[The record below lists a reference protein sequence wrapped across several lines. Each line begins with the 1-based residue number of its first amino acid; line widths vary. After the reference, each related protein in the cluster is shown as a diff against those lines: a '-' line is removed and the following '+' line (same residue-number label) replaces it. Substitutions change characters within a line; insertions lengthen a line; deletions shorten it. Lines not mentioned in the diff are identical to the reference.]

1 MTDIKK
7 RMKTIKPLG
16 NYMDGEYSVQSLAIL
31 PNGKDAIMTG
41 YGTSSPFLVK
51 LATLSIEQVGSES
64 SYSETIQDGT
74 DDDMTFRNVNRLT
87 PLPDGRIVM
96 DDGLTLRSLTRDD
109 DGVFTVETIAGRDKK
124 DGYVDGEASEARFKF
139 ISSLAYNPAKDS
151 IIIADNY
158 RIREL
163 NKDGIV
169 STLVGNRIKR
179 EASNDDLPDNFDVGM
194 TASECS
200 FSTIN
205 GMAVLSNGTILVADS
220 EKLRQISV
228 DGIIST
234 IATFDHHI
242 DGILVDA
249 DDNIYTSVVRFED
262 EDAFDGDDDDIKSTT
277 AIVKV
282 NAVSKTVVDVVPFGS
297 QIDCGRLISFTKE
310 GHIMVAD
317 SSGIVHIVETSCRLN
332 KKVEDETVVMRRS
345 KRLAVLRDEQIAK
358 RRRRSLRLASSRD
371 SCV

>member
-297 QIDCGRLISFTKE
+297 QIDCGS
-310 GHIMVAD
+310 
-317 SSGIVHIVETSCRLN
+317 
-332 KKVEDETVVMRRS
+332 
-345 KRLAVLRDEQIAK
+345 
-358 RRRRSLRLASSRD
+358 
-371 SCV
+371 

>member
-1 MTDIKK
+1 
-7 RMKTIKPLG
+7 
-16 NYMDGEYSVQSLAIL
+16 MDGDYAVQSFAIL
-31 PNGKDAIMTG
+31 HDGKNAIMTG
-41 YGTSSPFLVK
+41 YGTSIPFLVN
-51 LATLSIEQVGSES
+51 LTTYSFDQVGSES

-74 DDDMTFRNVNRLT
+74 GDDMTFRNVNRLT

-96 DDGLTLRSLTRDD
+96 DDGFTLRSLTRDD
-109 DGVFTVETIAGRDKK
+109 DGVITVETIAGRDKK

-139 ISSLAYNPAKDS
+139 ISSLAYNRAMDS

-169 STLVGNRIKR
+169 STLAGNGNKR
-179 EASNDDLPDNFDVGM
+179 EASGDLPDDFDVGM

-234 IATFDHHI
+234 IANFDCHI

-262 EDAFDGDDDDIKSTT
+262 KDSFDGDDDIKTTT
-277 AIVKV
+277 AIVKI
-282 NAVSKTVVDVVPFGS
+282 NAVTKTVVDVVPFGS
-297 QIDCGRLISFTKE
+297 QIDSGRLISFTKK

-317 SSGIVHIVETSCRLN
+317 CSGIVHIVETSCRVN
-332 KKVEDETVVMRRS
+332 KIQEEEVEDETVVMRRS
-345 KRLAVLRDEQIAK
+345 KRLAELVAR
-358 RRRRSLRLASSRD
+358 RRRRSQRLATLRD